1 MPLYDDFRKSNY
13 SIPVLSLGGSTRTN
27 TVSTGGGVGNV
38 IKVLSGS
45 DTASFTIWGQR
56 AGSSS
61 LYSETLSV
69 TSTSSGIATA
79 TTDWLYCFG
88 AIMDNKYGTAR
99 STQSVDTYFYATST
113 SGNEVALIS
122 SSQKST
128 KAVAFALSGQNVTVH
143 TITGNNYLMSKIPMS
158 GTTIVD
164 PSSNNAFRFTET
176 MITDERSRDYIFMDS
191 DTGGATVQCRVWE
204 G

>member
-1 MPLYDDFRKSNY
+1 
-13 SIPVLSLGGSTRTN
+13 
-27 TVSTGGGVGNV
+27 
-38 IKVLSGS
+38 
-45 DTASFTIWGQR
+45 
-56 AGSSS
+56 
-61 LYSETLSV
+61 
-69 TSTSSGIATA
+69 
-79 TTDWLYCFG
+79 
-88 AIMDNKYGTAR
+88 
-99 STQSVDTYFYATST
+99 
-113 SGNEVALIS
+113 LIS

-143 TITGNNYLMSKIPMS
+143 TITGNNYLMSKVPMS

>member
-88 AIMDNKYGTAR
+88 AIMDNQYGTAR

-122 SSQKST
+122 SGAKST

-143 TITGNNYLMSKIPMS
+143 TITGNNYLMTKVPMS

-164 PSSNNAFRFTET
+164 PSSNNAFKFTET